1 MSFVS
6 LVFLAFF
13 GIFYPLYRLLPHRG
27 QNHLLLAGSL
37 LFYGWWDWR
46 FLFLLIGTS
55 TLDWFVGLKLGEIAD
70 DARRKRWL
78 VASLTANL
86 TVLGFF
92 KYFNFF
98 ADSFAHA
105 LSLAGLHASWTT
117 LHIVLP
123 IGISFY
129 TFQSMSY
136 TIDVYRRHLKP
147 GKDYFEFLTFVSF
160 FPQLVAGPIERAV
173 TLLPRVQS
181 PRRVTWDGFTR
192 GLYLILLGLVKKAAI
207 SDGVAGSVDA
217 IYNRAGAVSGADV
230 TVATWLFAIQIYGD
244 FAGYSDIARGLAKLL
259 GFDLITNFDQPYF
272 AVNPSDFWRRWHI
285 SLSTWLRDY
294 LYVPL
299 GGNRG
304 STAKTYRNL
313 MLTMGLG
320 GLWHGAAWNY
330 ILWGVYQGGILCA
343 HRLWT
348 GGRKAASRAA
358 TWLHQLRFAI
368 TVLLFFQVT
377 CYGWLLFRARSFSQ
391 ITRYT
396 AALFQAPGS
405 LTVPL
410 PTLPAV
416 LGTAVLLGL
425 ELLQWRAQDV
435 RFYRSWPAPFRGALY
450 AGLLLLVCMGLGN
463 TSTQF
468 IYFQF

>member
-6 LVFLAFF
+6 IVFLVFI
-13 GIFYPLYRLLPHRG
+13 GVFYPLYRLLPHRG

-46 FLFLLIGTS
+46 FLFLLLGTS
-55 TLDWFVGLKLGEIAD
+55 TLDWFVGLKLGEISD

-98 ADSFAHA
+98 ADSFAHV

-207 SDGVAGSVDA
+207 SDGVARPHVE
-217 IYNRAGAVSGADV
+217 
-230 TVATWLFAIQIYGD
+230 
-244 FAGYSDIARGLAKLL
+244 RG
-259 GFDLITNFDQPYF
+259 
-272 AVNPSDFWRRWHI
+272 WR
-285 SLSTWLRDY
+285 L
-294 LYVPL
+294 
-299 GGNRG
+299 G
-304 STAKTYRNL
+304 STTGPQGNECRVSVAVAGRC
-313 MLTMGLG
+313 GICAG
-320 GLWHGAAWNY
+320 G
-330 ILWGVYQGGILCA
+330 
-343 HRLWT
+343 
-348 GGRKAASRAA
+348 
-358 TWLHQLRFAI
+358 
-368 TVLLFFQVT
+368 
-377 CYGWLLFRARSFSQ
+377 
-391 ITRYT
+391 
-396 AALFQAPGS
+396 
-405 LTVPL
+405 
-410 PTLPAV
+410 
-416 LGTAVLLGL
+416 
-425 ELLQWRAQDV
+425 
-435 RFYRSWPAPFRGALY
+435 
-450 AGLLLLVCMGLGN
+450 
-463 TSTQF
+463 
-468 IYFQF
+468 